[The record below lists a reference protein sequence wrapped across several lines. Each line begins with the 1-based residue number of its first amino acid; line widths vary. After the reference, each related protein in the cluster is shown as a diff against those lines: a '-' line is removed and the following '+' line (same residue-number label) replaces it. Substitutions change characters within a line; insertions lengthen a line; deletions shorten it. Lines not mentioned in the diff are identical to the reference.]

1 MKEAKRPLLA
11 SFRGSRTQEEIGREY
26 GVTQQVWSRWE
37 RGDVVPNV
45 VVMKRLE
52 RDIGFPMEQIFP
64 DVFNP
69 QKA

>member
-1 MKEAKRPLLA
+1 MERRVKRPLLA
-11 SFRGSRTQEEIGREY
+11 SYRGKQTQEEIGKKY

-45 VVMKRLE
+45 VIMRQLE
-52 RDIGFPMEQIFP
+52 KDIGKPMEAIFP

-69 QKA
+69 